1 MREKM
6 EVKKLM
12 ALTELKNVIFEMKNV
27 PNKINYTVDTTDE
40 RISELKS

>member
-1 MREKM
+1 M
-6 EVKKLM
+6 EVTKLV

-27 PNKINYTVDTTDE
+27 PNTINSTVDTTDE